1 MGNIF
6 GDFEA
11 KTTVLHSFR
20 FVVYF
25 SSMNHI
31 TKDHLQL
38 KKILRIHLIFMKII
52 SIIQVIAQLLLK
64 FIPTYISNYF
74 NKTICIIKCTII
86 YV

>member
-11 KTTVLHSFR
+11 KTVVLHSFI

-38 KKILRIHLIFMKII
+38 KN
-52 SIIQVIAQLLLK
+52 VENT
-64 FIPTYISNYF
+64 P
-74 NKTICIIKCTII
+74 
-86 YV
+86 

>member
-31 TKDHLQL
+31 TKGHLQL
-38 KKILRIHLIFMKII
+38 KN
-52 SIIQVIAQLLLK
+52 VENT
-64 FIPTYISNYF
+64 PYIYENY
-74 NKTICIIKCTII
+74 
-86 YV
+86 

>member
-38 KKILRIHLIFMKII
+38 KNIEKVVYTSTVGCVGLNKDTTPSNEDTPFNLLI
-52 SIIQVIAQLLLK
+52 
-64 FIPTYISNYF
+64 
-74 NKTICIIKCTII
+74 ICVVCS
-86 YV
+86 